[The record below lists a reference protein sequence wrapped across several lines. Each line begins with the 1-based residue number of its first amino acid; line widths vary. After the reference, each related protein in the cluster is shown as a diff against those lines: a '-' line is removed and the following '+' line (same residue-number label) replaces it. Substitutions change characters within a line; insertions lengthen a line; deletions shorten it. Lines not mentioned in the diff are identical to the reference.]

1 MMKMLRFSMMATL
14 VAMVSYPSVKVF
26 AQGGCF
32 EIKSIL
38 VDACGTPEGENE
50 MVRFD
55 VGTAPLNVANMIVDW
70 PNNTFQGLCQDPATA
85 AVVTTI
91 NSYIQGCGSVTEPV
105 NGVLPANAKV
115 LLLTSLN
122 INAILNSFANL
133 NEDLV
138 VLFQCNG
145 NTSGHFANFN
155 VSPGLRTLSI
165 EFTGAGGCTD
175 SVTYDRTLLVNQFG
189 VIGGFSFENDGAL
202 VDFTTNGAATYQNYG
217 CQVLSTGLAISGG
230 PDVGICPGAAP
241 SAALNGSG
249 LNVIGNPSWSGGTGT
264 FNPNNGFST
273 IYTPGAG
280 ETGLIYLTITGN
292 GTCNTTMTDTVRV
305 NIVPSLPTISITV
318 SVDGIFSSNIT
329 DPSYFYNWFP
339 AGSPNFIPGAFSPTF
354 TPGSNGCYYMS
365 LSTIG
370 GCSVESDTL
379 CITNVGFEDIDNEPF
394 VNLISSPG
402 KSPWLAIEAAI
413 PPGKATLE
421 IIDMFGRIVRKQEYT
436 INSNYYEIAPDW
448 SGVASG
454 IYILKVSNAT
464 WSVDHKAVITR

>member
-1 MMKMLRFSMMATL
+1 MKMLRICVMASL
-14 VAMVSYPSVKVF
+14 AAIICYPSANVF
-26 AQGGCF
+26 AQGGCI

-55 VGTAPLNVANMIVDW
+55 VGNAPLNVSNIIVDW
-70 PNNTFQGLCQDPATA
+70 PNNTFQGLCQDAATA

-133 NEDLV
+133 NEDLI

-155 VSPGLRTLSI
+155 VTPGLRTLSI
-165 EFTGAGGCTD
+165 EFTGAGGCVD

-189 VIGGFSFENDGAL
+189 VVGGFSFENDGAF
-202 VDFTTNGAATYQNYG
+202 VDFTAGGVATYLNYG

-241 SAALNGSG
+241 SASLNGSG
-249 LNVIGNPSWSGGTGT
+249 INIVGNPSWSGGTGT
-264 FNPNNGFST
+264 FNPANALST

-280 ETGLIYLTITGN
+280 ETGIVYLTITGN
-292 GTCNTTMTDTVRV
+292 GACNTTMTDTVRV
-305 NIVPSLPTISITV
+305 NIVTSLPAVNISV
-318 SVDGIFSSNIT
+318 SIDGTFSSNII
-329 DPSYFYNWFP
+329 DPTYFYNWFP
-339 AGSPNFIPGAFSPTF
+339 AGSTNFIPGAFSPTF
-354 TPGSNGCYYMS
+354 TPGSNGCYYME
-365 LSTIG
+365 LSTVG
-370 GCSVESDTL
+370 GCSVQSDTV
-379 CITNVGFEDIDNEPF
+379 CIVNVGIDDLTNEPF

-402 KSPWLAIEAAI
+402 KSPWLILETTKPSGNVEVAIM
-413 PPGKATLE
+413 
-421 IIDMFGRIVRKQEYT
+421 DMFGRLVKSQSVT
-436 INSNYYEIAPDW
+436 INNTYSEIRPDW
-448 SGVASG
+448 TNIASG
-454 IYILKVSNAT
+454 IYILRVSNET
-464 WSVDHKAVITR
+464 WSVDTKAVITR